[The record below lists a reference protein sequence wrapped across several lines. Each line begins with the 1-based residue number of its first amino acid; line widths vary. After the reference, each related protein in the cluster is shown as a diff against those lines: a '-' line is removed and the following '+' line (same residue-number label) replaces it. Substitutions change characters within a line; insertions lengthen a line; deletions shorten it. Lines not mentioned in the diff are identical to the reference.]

1 MDLLVENMVFR
12 SRIINQ
18 NENTNLDTLEFIS
31 TDSALGSLRRSDFK
45 NNVIVQLP
53 LQLSFGDLKSLDNYD
68 RSCLRK
74 LYPHDD
80 YFPFE
85 DGFIF
90 QKEIEE
96 LRKYVSKA
104 KKIRVWSS
112 QIAANEFLLLLYICY
127 LFPNKN
133 ISAVFADEYNP
144 YCWSIGCMTFNEV
157 NELSK
162 KEHLLTMEEKELYI
176 NEWNR
181 MVKENSTLRYIKNK
195 EIKSVPINYFD
206 KDILSYLGKQEMKF
220 ITLVGKLMG
229 NAVIDND
236 SDSIYAYLINRL
248 IEQGKIE
255 VVRIDENDQ
264 KLIRTAS
271 NI

>member
-1 MDLLVENMVFR
+1 MLVMNNDNICENK
-12 SRIINQ
+12 SIIEITGTFAGAGCLKQ
-18 NENTNLDTLEFIS
+18 
-31 TDSALGSLRRSDFK
+31 SDFSH
-45 NNVIVQLP
+45 NLIGCLA

-112 QIAANEFLLLLYICY
+112 QIAADEFLLLLYICY

-236 SDSIYAYLINRL
+236 SDSIYSYLINRL

-255 VVRIDENDQ
+255 VVRIDKNDQ

>member
-1 MDLLVENMVFR
+1 MLVMNNDNICENK
-12 SRIINQ
+12 SIIEITGTFAGAGCLKQ
-18 NENTNLDTLEFIS
+18 
-31 TDSALGSLRRSDFK
+31 SDFSH
-45 NNVIVQLP
+45 NLIGCLA

-112 QIAANEFLLLLYICY
+112 QIAADEFLLLLYICY

-206 KDILSYLGKQEMKF
+206 KDILSYLGKQKMKF

-236 SDSIYAYLINRL
+236 SDSIYSYLINRL

-255 VVRIDENDQ
+255 VVRIDKNDQ

>member
-1 MDLLVENMVFR
+1 MNNDNICENK
-12 SRIINQ
+12 SIIEITGTFAGAGCLKQ
-18 NENTNLDTLEFIS
+18 
-31 TDSALGSLRRSDFK
+31 SDFSH
-45 NNVIVQLP
+45 NLIGCLA

-112 QIAANEFLLLLYICY
+112 QIAADEFLLLLYICY

-206 KDILSYLGKQEMKF
+206 KDILSYLGKQKMKF

-236 SDSIYAYLINRL
+236 SDSIYSYLINRL

-255 VVRIDENDQ
+255 VVRIDKNDQ